1 MTAYSWLWIGWI
13 VAFLAIEI
21 PAAISNESTKQ
32 PKTLSMHIWA
42 LIKGNGPVHYTFRLA
57 LVLFLAWLSIHLLGG
72 GNIL

>member
-1 MTAYSWLWIGWI
+1 MTVYSWLWVGWI

-21 PAAISNESTKQ
+21 PAAIANESTSQ

-42 LIKGNGPVHYTFRLA
+42 LIKGKGPVHYTFRLG
-57 LVLFLAWLSIHLLGG
+57 LLFLLAWLTVHLLGG